1 MTRVIL
7 PMMGN
12 PRGEGEN
19 ILSNQVNNSQLA
31 LHGGPKA
38 VQHIEGKAEPK
49 IGVDE
54 FMAIAERFGFP
65 GTVQEEIRAVI
76 SNKDLGPGPNLA
88 RYATSYPP
96 APKGKEFEKLA
107 RETFGSQFALGVS
120 SGTAALHSA
129 FVAAGVGPGTEVI
142 CPAIGFYAT
151 AAAVVHS
158 KGVPVFCDV
167 DNSLGIDPTKI
178 EELISP
184 RTVAIAPTHV
194 MGSVCDMDPVM
205 EIARRHSLQVV
216 EDCAQSPGGKYKG
229 RYVGTFGNLGC
240 FSISCYKIIG
250 GGEGGLVITDEE
262 RLWERANQLAECG
275 GLWRTDRFAPP
286 RYDGELF
293 SGTNYRMS
301 ELEAAVD
308 VVQLRKLNDVV
319 GRFHQVKMSVLEH
332 LKTYSEIVPQ
342 KLNDT
347 DGEIGYLLRFFPATI
362 ALGQQI
368 AEALNAEGI
377 ACGIRGENAAPDW
390 HIYSD
395 MFPIVLK
402 TGTTA
407 SDQPFDTEA
416 YREQGGSIEYT
427 EGACPVANDLFNR
440 EVAVRLDQ
448 WCSPTDCH
456 NIATGINKVLSA
468 FCTEDSKATPWL

>member
-1 MTRVIL
+1 M
-7 PMMGN
+7 
-12 PRGEGEN
+12 
-19 ILSNQVNNSQLA
+19 SNQVHKQLA

-38 VQHIEGKAEPK
+38 VDQIEGKGEPK
-49 IGVDE
+49 IGVEE

-76 SNKDLGPGPNLA
+76 SNEDLGPGPNLG
-88 RYATSYPP
+88 RYITSYPP
-96 APKGKEFEKLA
+96 ATKGEAFEKLA
-107 RETFGSQFALGVS
+107 RETFSRKYALGVS

-167 DNSLGIDPTKI
+167 DTSLGIDPTRI
-178 EELISP
+178 EDLISP

-205 EIARRHSLQVV
+205 AVARRHNLRVV

-229 RYVGTFGNLGC
+229 RYVGTFGDLGC

-275 GLWRTDRFAPP
+275 GLWRPDRFAPP
-286 RYDGELF
+286 RYDDELF

-319 GRFHQVKMSVLEH
+319 GRFHQVKMRILASLQ
-332 LKTYSEIVPQ
+332 TYTEIVPQ
-342 KLNDT
+342 KLNDP

-368 AEALNAEGI
+368 AEALTAEGI
-377 ACGIRGENAAPDW
+377 PASIRGENAPPDW

-395 MFPIVLK
+395 MFPIMLQ

-407 SDQPFDTEA
+407 SDQPFAAEA
-416 YREQGGSIEYT
+416 YRARGGSIVY
-427 EGACPVANDLFNR
+427 GQGDCPVADDLFNR
-440 EVAVRLDQ
+440 GVSLSLDQ
-448 WCSPTDCH
+448 WCSPTDCD
-456 NIATGINKVLSA
+456 NIAAGINKVLSA
-468 FCTEDSKATPWL
+468 YCTEDSEATPWLG